1 MTPDPAYLRDF
12 AIRYAAAWCSQN
24 PESVAALYA
33 PGASLTINSGT
44 PAIGR
49 AAITESAR
57 AFMSTFPDMVVVFDE
72 LAIASPSIEFHW
84 TLTGTNAGPGGTGHR
99 VHISGFESWQ
109 FGSDGLIAKSLGN
122 FDAEEYQHQLDHGT
136 GSTRC

>member
-12 AIRYAAAWCSQN
+12 AICYAAAWCSQN

-33 PGASLTINSGT
+33 PSASLTINSGT

-109 FGSDGLIAKSLGN
+109 FGKDGLIAKSLGN

>member
-12 AIRYAAAWCSQN
+12 ATRYAAAWCSQN

-33 PGASLTINSGT
+33 PSASLTINSGT

-72 LAIASPSIEFHW
+72 LAIASTSIEFHW

>member
-12 AIRYAAAWCSQN
+12 AICYAAAWCSQN

-33 PGASLTINSGT
+33 PSASLTINSGT